1 MRLPSSPNRL
11 VRALAVD
18 LAPAVTAN
26 CIVPRLIMDAKDGP
40 DAIKRRQQH
49 VNMDLPAG
57 RAGTVADIAETVAM
71 FCSPKMKY
79 VTGEAVHVNGGA
91 YYSS

>member
-1 MRLPSSPNRL
+1 MLGCSY
-11 VRALAVD
+11 D
-18 LAPAVTAN
+18 
-26 CIVPRLIMDAKDGP
+26 K
-40 DAIKRRQQH
+40 
-49 VNMDLPAG
+49 G